1 MTDGVRDLLVRID
14 CWHTLLGASL
24 VDFLDE
30 GFDPDRYYTPLEC
43 DIRALAEEV
52 GISYFEDVSIASSM
66 LVGE

>member
-1 MTDGVRDLLVRID
+1 MTDEVRDLLVRID

-30 GFDPDRYYTPLEC
+30 GFDPDRYYTPMEC

-52 GISYFEDVSIASSM
+52 GLSYYQDVFKASSM
-66 LVGE
+66 LVGK